1 MHWSLYCDFEYL
13 LQAKMLENVL
23 FVLSLSFF
31 LHKLCHFRASTIFQL
46 VVPLLAFFANAR
58 FFLFICRSFAAVMVT
73 NPLKQRELF
82 ISSRASFQR
91 YTSFYPFTPKS
102 GQSQKIIQQ
111 NFQISL
117 CEILKNK
124 EYRVNVLLKRFHLNG
139 NTIWFHPQTQK
150 LELHNK

>member
-1 MHWSLYCDFEYL
+1 MFC
-13 LQAKMLENVL
+13 L
-23 FVLSLSFF
+23 FSLSLFFYINYVISGLPPYFSWSFF
-31 LHKLCHFRASTIFQL
+31 CWLSSLMH
-46 VVPLLAFFANAR
+46 V

-91 YTSFYPFTPKS
+91 YTLFYPFTPKS

-150 LELHNK
+150 LELHTK

>member
-1 MHWSLYCDFEYL
+1 MFC
-13 LQAKMLENVL
+13 L
-23 FVLSLSFF
+23 FSLSLFF
-31 LHKLCHFRASTIFQL
+31 LHKFCYFRASTIFQL
-46 VVPLLAFFANAR
+46 VVPLLAFLANAR

-91 YTSFYPFTPKS
+91 YTLFYPFTPKS

-117 CEILKNK
+117 CEILKNE

-150 LELHNK
+150 LELHTK